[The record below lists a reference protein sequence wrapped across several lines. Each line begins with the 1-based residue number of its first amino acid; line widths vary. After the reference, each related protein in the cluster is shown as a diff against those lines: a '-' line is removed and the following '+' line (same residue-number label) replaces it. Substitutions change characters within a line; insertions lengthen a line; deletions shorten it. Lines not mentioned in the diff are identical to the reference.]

1 MKKMLLLLCAL
12 AIISGCYKQYDPN
25 VTLGTRVR
33 SDDILNNI
41 ITRPIG
47 GLVSILIGEG
57 IVVNGVREVRTPEG
71 FLEVQVSGVNKSQF
85 KKIFEY
91 RTDWLDTNGM
101 LIDTEV
107 SKWTT
112 MSVMPRS
119 SFQFKVTAPIADAND
134 YRINT
139 RIAKNMDK

>member
-1 MKKMLLLLCAL
+1 MKKTVLVLSVFVL
-12 AIISGCYKQYDPN
+12 AVGCYKQYDPN
-25 VTLGTRVR
+25 VNLGSRVR
-33 SDDILNNI
+33 SDDILNNV

-57 IVVNGVREVRTPEG
+57 IVVNGVREVRTTEG

-91 RTDWLDTNGM
+91 RTDWLDTTGM
-101 LIDTEV
+101 LIDTEM

-119 SFQFKVTAPIADAND
+119 PFQFKVTSPTEDAND